1 MSMEQEITSNT
12 NGTDSAESGFNSG
25 LLHSATADL
34 SPFETVPDA
43 TAAITPAPGP
53 QAIARLVEYTDGRY
67 IALPPHTTY
76 ALADQPEYDSAPG
89 VAHYAYGLLT
99 WQGARLPLLDLN
111 TLLHGKPGAVLST
124 PPRYALIV
132 AYQRVAR
139 GQLEYGAIG
148 MNSLPQTISI
158 GDEAQCALPGD
169 SRLWPQLAL
178 SCFQHDGNAVPILDT
193 SLLFSAYHG

>member
-1 MSMEQEITSNT
+1 MSMEQEKPSNT
-12 NGTDSAESGFNSG
+12 NGTDSIAPGFNSG
-25 LLHSATADL
+25 PFHSATVG
-34 SPFETVPDA
+34 STSSETGIDA
-43 TAAITPAPGP
+43 TATVKPAPGSR
-53 QAIARLVEYTDGRY
+53 ATARLVEYANGRY

-76 ALADQPEYDSAPG
+76 ALADQPAYDSAPG

-99 WQGARLPLLDLN
+99 WQGTRLPLLDLN
-111 TLLHGKPGAVLST
+111 ALLHGNPSAVQST

-139 GQLEYGAIG
+139 GPLEYGAIG

-178 SCFQHDGNAVPILDT
+178 SCFQHDENTVPILDT